1 MPDRSG
7 DVFSPRFLH
16 AGCDSM
22 VISETVDVGRSQLT
36 EDVLKTRVGLIVAGT
51 VHFEILEQ

>member
-1 MPDRSG
+1 
-7 DVFSPRFLH
+7 
-16 AGCDSM
+16 M
-22 VISETVDVGRSQLT
+22 VISETVDVGRSQLP